1 MDKSSKS
8 RDTSPEITSTLTLG
22 TLAHSK
28 RRAMPNIL
36 IVDDQACVRKFL
48 SEELAHEGY
57 RVASVGDVQSIWAHL
72 RDPPPDLVLLDLYL
86 NGSKGWDVLADI
98 KKIDPNIAV
107 LIVTAYDSYVNDPR
121 LSQADG
127 YIIKNFSA
135 LDELKKKI
143 ADVLKNGSSC

>member
-1 MDKSSKS
+1 MGCTVLTSIENMD
-8 RDTSPEITSTLTLG
+8 TE
-22 TLAHSK
+22 K
-28 RRAMPNIL
+28 RGVMSDIL
-36 IVDDQACVRKFL
+36 IVDDQPYLRELL
-48 SEELAHEGY
+48 SEILTHEGY

-98 KKIDPNIAV
+98 KKIDPNLPV

-127 YIIKNFSA
+127 YIIKSISVF
-135 LDELKKKI
+135 DELKEKI
-143 ADVLKNGSSC
+143 AEVLKNGSSH